1 MPWWAGK
8 LRANGVLGLN
18 ERNAKIIQRYNAR
31 KLFPLVDDKLRTKQ
45 LAIEAGIAVPALY
58 GFMENQHDVR
68 AWSSLAEQYEDFVI
82 KPAHGTGGDGIL
94 VVTGRSSRRQRLYQL
109 IDGNVISD
117 AGIRHHISNIIS
129 GQYSFVGSRDC
140 AMIEYRVR
148 TDPFFAA
155 VSFQGVPDVR
165 VLVYRGYPVMAMVR
179 LATRRSRGK
188 ANLHQGAV
196 GAGINLAN
204 GRTLSGVLGND
215 IVDEHPDTGEP
226 IAGLD
231 IPMWP
236 QFLSLAAR
244 CYELTGLGYL
254 GVDIVLDQKHG
265 PLILELN
272 ARPGLNIQIANK
284 TGLKNRFALVD
295 SWADTYDADQKV
307 ALVREAFAD

>member
-1 MPWWAGK
+1 MLAWAK
-8 LRANGVLGLN
+8 RLRTGGVLGLN
-18 ERNAKIIQRYNAR
+18 ERNGEVIQRFNAR
-31 KLFPLVDDKLRTKQ
+31 HLYPLVDDKLRTKR
-45 LAIEAGIAVPALY
+45 LALAADISVPELY
-58 GFMENQHDVR
+58 GVMESQHDIH
-68 AWSSLAEQYEDFVI
+68 AWPQITEQRDDFVI

-94 VVTGRSSRRQRLYQL
+94 VVTGRSSRRQRLYQR
-109 IDGNVISD
+109 IDGNVISE
-117 AGIRHHISNIIS
+117 AGISHHVSNIIS
-129 GQYSFVGSRDC
+129 GQYSFVGTRDC
-140 AMIEYRVR
+140 AMIEYRVE

-155 VSFQGVPDVR
+155 VTFQGVPDVR
-165 VLVYRGYPVMAMVR
+165 VLVYQGYPVMAMVR

-196 GAGINLAN
+196 GAGINLAS

-215 IVDEHPDTGEP
+215 IISEHPDTGEP

-231 IPMWP
+231 IPCWD

-254 GVDIVLDQKHG
+254 GVDIVLDRHRG

-284 TGLKNRFALVD
+284 VGLKKRFVLVD
-295 SWADTYDADQKV
+295 SWAAIHAADEKV
-307 ALVREAFAD
+307 AMVREAFAL

>member
-1 MPWWAGK
+1 MPFWAAT

-18 ERNAKIIQRYNAR
+18 ERNAQVIQRLNAR
-31 KLFPLVDDKLRTKQ
+31 KLYPLVDDKLRTKQ
-45 LAIEAGIAVPALY
+45 LALEAGIAVPQLY

-68 AWSSLAEQYEDFVI
+68 GWSSLAEQYDDFVI

-129 GQYSFVGSRDC
+129 GQYSFVGSRDS
-140 AMIEYRVR
+140 AMIEYRVK

-196 GAGINLAN
+196 GAGINLGS

-231 IPMWP
+231 IPLWP

-254 GVDIVLDQKHG
+254 GVDIVLDRKHG

-295 SWADTYDADQKV
+295 SWTDACDADQKV
-307 ALVREAFAD
+307 ALVREAFSD

>member
-1 MPWWAGK
+1 MLSWSST
-8 LRANGVLGLN
+8 LRANGILGLN
-18 ERNAKIIQRYNAR
+18 ERNAQVIQRFNAR
-31 KLFPLVDDKLRTKQ
+31 KLYPLVDDKLWTKR
-45 LAIEAGIAVPALY
+45 LALEAGISVPELY
-58 GFMENQHDVR
+58 GAIDSQHDVR
-68 AWSSLAEQYEDFVI
+68 SWSQIAEQHADFVI

-109 IDGNVISD
+109 IDGSVI
-117 AGIRHHISNIIS
+117 AEAEICHHVSNIIS

-140 AMIEYRVR
+140 AMIEYRVE

-196 GAGINLAN
+196 GAGIDLAS
-204 GRTLSGVLGND
+204 GRTLSGVLGNE
-215 IVDEHPDTGEP
+215 IVVEHPDTGEP

-231 IPMWP
+231 IPSWE

-254 GVDIVLDQKHG
+254 GVDIVLDRTRG

-284 TGLKNRFALVD
+284 SGLKSRFALVD
-295 SWADTYDADQKV
+295 SWTAAHDADAKV
-307 ALVREAFAD
+307 ALVREAFGN